1 MSNKPLT
8 TQLHSIY
15 TRLHKIMVENLLTD
29 TFDDQDK
36 YIEQLNKL
44 AELMNIIILL
54 IERLSERETLLKSIG
69 MTD

>member
-1 MSNKPLT
+1 
-8 TQLHSIY
+8 
-15 TRLHKIMVENLLTD
+15 MVNNLLTD

>member
-1 MSNKPLT
+1 
-8 TQLHSIY
+8 
-15 TRLHKIMVENLLTD
+15 MVENLLTD